1 MRKRIIAAGRLCVA
15 AAHPSSRGEPCVGPG
30 ERNVLQ
36 ISREINKRENVI
48 LFNKPEA
55 DEALHHPRQAV
66 QEGYI
71 TALRFFL
78 TCHVEI

>member
-1 MRKRIIAAGRLCVA
+1 MRKHIIAGPSL
-15 AAHPSSRGEPCVGPG
+15 HPSPRRIQAAEAKPAT
-30 ERNVLQ
+30 VLASTMSY
-36 ISREINKRENVI
+36 SREINKRENVI

-55 DEALHHPRQAV
+55 DEALHHLRQAV

-71 TALRFFL
+71 TTVRFFL